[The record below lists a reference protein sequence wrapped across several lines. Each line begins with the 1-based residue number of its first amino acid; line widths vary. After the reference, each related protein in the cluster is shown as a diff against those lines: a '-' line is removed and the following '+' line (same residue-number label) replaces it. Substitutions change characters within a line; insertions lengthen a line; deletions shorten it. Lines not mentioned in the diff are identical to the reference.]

1 MEMIAGETACLG
13 VYIGVSSYN
22 KYMSCKFKRLSLPR
36 EQDGDTLN
44 QDLVGH
50 LWHPS
55 KSTSDVTFLIILC
68 PYSPEWNRLLY
79 LPYFHDVSLHMEPT
93 EI

>member
-1 MEMIAGETACLG
+1 MIAGETACLR
-13 VYIGVSSYN
+13 VYIGVSSYD
-22 KYMSCKFKRLSLPR
+22 KYMSCKFKRLSLPC
-36 EQDGDTLN
+36 EQGGDTLN

-55 KSTSDVTFLIILC
+55 KDVTFLVILC
-68 PYSPEWNRLLY
+68 PQSPGRNRLLY
-79 LPYFHDVSLHMEPT
+79 LPYFHESLHMEPS

>member
-1 MEMIAGETACLG
+1 MIAGETACLG
-13 VYIGVSSYN
+13 VYKGVSSCN

-36 EQDGDTLN
+36 EQGGDTLN

-55 KSTSDVTFLIILC
+55 KDVTFLVILC
-68 PYSPEWNRLLY
+68 PHSLGRNRLLY
-79 LPYFHDVSLHMEPT
+79 LPYFHESLHMEPS

>member
-1 MEMIAGETACLG
+1 MEMIAGETVCLG

-36 EQDGDTLN
+36 EQGGDTLN
-44 QDLVGH
+44 LDLVGH

-55 KSTSDVTFLIILC
+55 KPTSGVTFLVILC
-68 PYSPEWNRLLY
+68 SHSPRRNRLLY
-79 LPYFHDVSLHMEPT
+79 LPYFHESLPMGPT